1 MSDPP
6 SPDSTPSFEGPSD
19 DRLDSWKEIAAYM
32 RRDVT
37 TVQRWEKREAM
48 PVRRHVHDR
57 LGSVYAFKSDLDAW
71 ARSRSLALVAETA
84 PAGPRPA
91 EERPAGEAGIV
102 GDVKRDL
109 QSVDGTSAQAAAAPG
124 TLRRPQVLWALAAAG
139 AVLVAA
145 LTIRQLRQSDP
156 TRENPL
162 AVARFVQLTDFGG
175 IEQAAAVS
183 RDGRFAAF
191 LSDRDGQMDVWV
203 TQVGTGQFHNLT
215 RGGEREL
222 VNPSVRTLG
231 FSPDGTL
238 VTFWTRRPTGANQA
252 NIGIWAAPVLGGQ
265 PRPYLDGAAEFHWSG
280 DGARLVYHTPGPGDP
295 MYVRDSGST
304 SDARQIFS
312 APPGLHSHFL
322 VWSPDQAF
330 IYFVQGALP
339 DKMDIWR
346 IRPTGGT
353 PERITNHD
361 SLVSHPVFLNVRTL
375 LYLASDSDGSGP
387 WIHSLDVD
395 RRIPRRVS
403 FGIDRYT
410 SLAASA
416 DGQRLVATVASP
428 KGTLWRLPITPT
440 RADTSSAHRIPLTTG
455 NGSSPRLGTGSL
467 LYVSSKGATDSIW
480 KLQGNRATELWS
492 APDTRIIG
500 GPAIARADGRIAFS
514 VRQNGQTVLYVVD
527 ADGTNARIIT
537 RSLELRGA
545 PAWTPDGQA
554 ITVAVVV
561 DGIPRLFNVPLDGR
575 STTPL
580 VQEYSVDPVWSPDGD
595 VVVFSGADIGTTFEV
610 KAVKADGS
618 AYRLPKVTLTRGA
631 RHLSFM
637 PGRLLLVVLRGEIRH
652 KDLWLIDLVTG
663 AERQLTD
670 LAPDFDVRDFAISP
684 DGRDIVLEQVQEH
697 SDIVLLEVPRR

>member
-6 SPDSTPSFEGPSD
+6 SPGSLPPFESRSN

-37 TVQRWEKREAM
+37 TVQRWEKREGM
-48 PVRRHVHDR
+48 PVHRHVHDK
-57 LGSVYAFKSDLDAW
+57 LGSVYAFKGDLDAW
-71 ARSRSLALVAETA
+71 ARSRSLALLGDAA
-84 PAGPRPA
+84 AGGPRPA
-91 EERPAGEAGIV
+91 EDGPADESGIV
-102 GDVKRDL
+102 GDVKRDFP
-109 QSVDGTSAQAAAAPG
+109 SVDDLSAQVAETPTAP
-124 TLRRPQVLWALAAAG
+124 RQPQVVWALAATG

-145 LTIRQLRQSDP
+145 LTVWQIRQSDP
-156 TRENPL
+156 SRENPL
-162 AVARFVQLTDFGG
+162 AAARFVQLTDFGG
-175 IEQAAAVS
+175 VEQAAAFS
-183 RDGRFAAF
+183 SDGRFAAF

-215 RGGEREL
+215 RGSEREL

-238 VTFWTRRPTGANQA
+238 VTFWTRRPAGPNQA
-252 NIGIWAAPVLGGQ
+252 NISIWAAPVLGGP
-265 PRPYLDGAAEFHWSG
+265 PRPYLDGVAEFQWSG
-280 DGARLVYHTPGPGDP
+280 DGTRLVYHTPGPGDP
-295 MYVRDSGST
+295 MYVRHFGNASE
-304 SDARQIFS
+304 AREIFS

-339 DKMDIWR
+339 DKMDVWR
-346 IRPTGGT
+346 IRSAGGT

-403 FGIDRYT
+403 SGIDRYT
-410 SLAASA
+410 SLASSA
-416 DGQRLVATVASP
+416 DGQRLVATLASP
-428 KGTLWRLPITPT
+428 KGTLWRLPFTGT
-440 RADTSSAHRIPLTTG
+440 RAETSSAGRIPLTTG
-455 NGSSPRLGTGSL
+455 NGSSPRLGNGFL

-480 KLQGNRATELWS
+480 KLQGDRATELWS
-492 APDTRIIG
+492 APNARIMG
-500 GPAIARADGRIAFS
+500 GPAIARDDGRIAFS
-514 VRQNGQTVLYVVD
+514 VRQNGQTMLYVVD

-545 PAWTPDGQA
+545 PAWTPDGQS

-561 DGIPRLFNVPLDGR
+561 EGMPRLFNVPLDGR

-595 VVVFSGADIGTTFEV
+595 VVMFSGPDIGTTFEV

-618 AYRLPKVTLTRGA
+618 AYHLPKLTLTRGA
-631 RHLSFM
+631 RHLSFI
-637 PGRLLLVVLRGEIRH
+637 PGRRSLVVLRGEIQH
-652 KDLWLIDLVTG
+652 KDLWLIDQETG
-663 AERQLTD
+663 AEHQLTD
-670 LAPDFDVRDFAISP
+670 LASDFDVRDFDISQ
-684 DGRDIVLEQVQEH
+684 DGREIVLEQVQEH

>member
-6 SPDSTPSFEGPSD
+6 SSGSPPPFESPSD

-37 TVQRWEKREAM
+37 TVQRWEKREGM
-48 PVRRHVHDR
+48 PVHRHVHDK
-57 LGSVYAFKSDLDAW
+57 LGSIYAFKSDLDAW
-71 ARSRSLALVAETA
+71 ARSRSLALIAEAA
-84 PAGPRPA
+84 PGGPRLA
-91 EERPAGEAGIV
+91 EERPESGIV
-102 GDVKRDL
+102 GNGERDL
-109 QSVDGTSAQAAAAPG
+109 QSVQGSSAQVARAG
-124 TLRRPQVLWALAAAG
+124 PQVVWALAATG

-145 LTIRQLRQSDP
+145 LTFWQIRQSDP
-156 TRENPL
+156 NRGNPL
-162 AVARFVQLTDFGG
+162 AAARFVQLTDFGG

-238 VTFWTRRPTGANQA
+238 VTFWTRRPAGPNQA
-252 NIGIWAAPVLGGQ
+252 NISIWAAPVLGGQ
-265 PRPYLDGAAEFHWSG
+265 PRPYLDGTAEFHWSG
-280 DGARLVYHTPGPGDP
+280 DGTRLVYHTPGPGDP
-295 MYVRDSGST
+295 MYVRDSGNT
-304 SDARQIFS
+304 SETREIFS

-353 PERITNHD
+353 PERITDHD

-410 SLAASA
+410 SLASSA
-416 DGQRLVATVASP
+416 DGQRLVATLANA
-428 KGTLWRLPITPT
+428 KGTLWRLPITGT
-440 RADTSSAHRIPLTTG
+440 RSEMSSARRIPLTTG
-455 NGSSPRLGTGSL
+455 NGSSPRLGTGYL

-480 KLQGNRATELWS
+480 KLQGGRATELWS
-492 APDTRIIG
+492 APDTRIVG
-500 GPAIARADGRIAFS
+500 GPAISRDDGRIAFS
-514 VRQNGQTVLYVVD
+514 VRQNGQTMLHVVD

-537 RSLELRGA
+537 RSLELQGA
-545 PAWTPDGQA
+545 PAWTPDGQS

-618 AYRLPKVTLTRGA
+618 AYRLPRLTLTRGA

-637 PGRLLLVVLRGEIRH
+637 PGRRSLVVLRGEIRH
-652 KDLWLIDLVTG
+652 KDLWLIDLETG
-663 AERQLTD
+663 AEHQLTD
-670 LAPDFDVRDFAISP
+670 LAPDFDARDFAISP
-684 DGRDIVLEQVQEH
+684 DGHDIVLEQVQEH